1 MGVEVLVG
9 AVIAGASAG
18 MAAASVATISAL
30 TATMI
35 GIGAGALSLIAS
47 VAATPKTPKVQSP
60 DNAVTLGTT
69 TDPKTVLPVIFGTAR
84 TGAIC
89 VYKAI
94 SKKEN
99 NKLVQIFAIAEGEI
113 DHYKALF
120 MDNKNVLVGKD
131 LIIRDGVLD
140 KGTIKDEYRKV
151 LEVEF
156 RTGKNPNTALSLAK
170 HHLGSDWTDAYKGN
184 GIATMCIVL
193 RRDDKSLAA
202 GVDILQTN
210 SQVTVDVS
218 GLKIR
223 NLETNAIETSTN
235 GVDQIFHYLTNTKYG
250 LSVPIEN
257 INIDSFLKVRKQVA
271 QMKLYSNGAC
281 DPNASFKENLTALMQ
296 SFGGV
301 MFESFG
307 RITLKLD
314 APDIVKHTF
323 NEDNIMMGKVNLK
336 TGGTNGYFNTINAVY
351 QEPSLDYSE
360 QMLRYPSDAENDA
373 TIRQDGR
380 IIAKDVEYRFVKD
393 EKQIDKLASIE
404 RNKSRITQVI
414 NFTTTDAFTAEV
426 WDVISV
432 THDELKLN
440 NSLWRIISIE
450 RSIDSGIAGI
460 LSITATEYNS
470 QIYTD
475 LDYAAK
481 PDNRPSGLPDSM
493 TVQKPTNFRIKATG
507 ETIYG
512 KNVTLTWDAP
522 EDFNRYGFQIDYRV
536 SGSPNWIKLGQTSQ
550 QIFNVNAL
558 AKDRSYDYRICAF
571 GIIARSDWVELINQN
586 PTVTYELPTPT
597 IRIKNQGSTA
607 GTFEGNDLIIEW
619 DNQQGLDV
627 MINGEANKFSDLF
640 EAYIIKVTNKAGK
653 SIQYRTRDP
662 ESWTYTLDMN
672 QFNGL
677 SRQLTVEVSVKGYNN
692 SQSAPARLVAINPQ
706 HKPMKGFS
714 ARGGFNTAFVSW
726 ADDVEHDYAGSIIQ
740 YATDNT
746 FSDARAVSTNSVSHT
761 SFDLADGDYYI
772 RGAHYDIFGMD
783 DAVWSEPYF
792 MSMKSTI
799 SWDDQDKE
807 ALEDLIGLQDRLDET
822 IADAIAQAGENAD
835 AKIDAMHKQ
844 ITTETGKTV
853 QASADTLKS
862 LIVSGDKASSTK
874 IDQVKAELKGDIT
887 KEVSASATTLKQAI
901 ADSEKATATKI
912 DQVKVEMDG
921 KVAGVSQEAKAD
933 IDTLKGT
940 INSKYNLAVN
950 ADGRV
955 AGIHMS
961 ATNDPA
967 QPTRIIFTADKIAV
981 APQNGSGVCPFG
993 IEGNK
998 VYLDNAM
1005 IRNAAIGT
1013 AQISDAAI
1021 TTAKIGNAAINSA
1034 KIQDGAITN
1043 AKIVNGAIDN
1053 AKIGNYIQSSNW
1065 NGSTGWHINKNGSA
1079 TFMNATVK
1087 GNITADSG
1095 TLNNVTINSS
1105 CVIKGMLEATQVK
1118 GDFVKVIGKKFPHRD
1133 VNVDNGYAGYPQ
1145 GTVTVRVEDDHKF
1158 DRQIVI
1164 PAISFGGLRAREGS
1178 NNNTFYDTCRL
1189 IVRKNG
1195 SELYNRA
1202 YGGNTGLYSGV
1213 IDMPAGKGAVTLT
1226 FEVQS
1231 SAINNWTP
1239 STWISDLTVMV
1250 TKKATT
1256 GITVS

>member
-1 MGVEVLVG
+1 MGFEILVG

-18 MAAASVATISAL
+18 MAAAATFSVM
-30 TATMI
+30 TAVAI
-35 GIGAGALSLIAS
+35 GMAAGAMTLIAS
-47 VAATPKTPKVQSP
+47 TVGAPKTPKVQSP
-60 DNAVTLGTT
+60 DNAVTLGTSN
-69 TDPKTVLPVIFGTAR
+69 DPKTVLPVLFGTTR

-94 SKKEN
+94 SQREN

-113 DHYKALF
+113 DHFKALHI
-120 MDNKNVLVGKD
+120 DNKNVL
-131 LIIRDGVLD
+131 ISQNMTIRDGILD
-140 KGTIKDEYRKV
+140 KGNIKDEYRKV

-156 RTGKNPNTALSLAK
+156 RTGKNPNTALDLAK
-170 HHLGSDWTDAYKGN
+170 HHLGADWDDRYQGN

-202 GVDILQTN
+202 GVDILQPN
-210 SQVTVDVS
+210 SQVAVDVM

-223 NLETNAIETSTN
+223 NLETNAIEASTN

-257 INIDSFLKVRKQVA
+257 INVDSFLKVRKQVR
-271 QMKLYSNGAC
+271 QMDLHSNGAC
-281 DPNASFKENLTALMQ
+281 DPNASFKENLTSLMQ

-323 NEDNIMMGKVNLK
+323 NEDNIMMGKVSLK
-336 TGGTNGYFNTINAVY
+336 TGGTNGYFNTINAMY
-351 QEPSLDYSE
+351 QEPSIDYSE
-360 QMLRYPSDAENDA
+360 QMLRYPADAENDA
-373 TIRQDGR
+373 TIREDGR
-380 IIAKDVEYRFVKD
+380 IIAKDIEYRFVKSKD
-393 EKQIDKLASIE
+393 QIDKLASIE

-414 NFTTTDAFTAEV
+414 SFMTTDAFTAEV

-432 THDELKLN
+432 TYDELKLN
-440 NSLWRIISIE
+440 NSLWRITAID
-450 RSIDSGIAGI
+450 RSIDSGIAGMMT
-460 LSITATEYNS
+460 ITATEYNS
-470 QIYTD
+470 QVYTD
-475 LDYAAK
+475 LNYAAT
-481 PDNRPSGLPDSM
+481 PDNRPTGLPDSM
-493 TVQKPTNFRIKATG
+493 TVQKPTNFRINATG
-507 ETIYG
+507 ETIHG

-522 EDFNRYGFQIDYRV
+522 EDFNRYGFQIDYKV

-550 QIFNVNAL
+550 QIFNINAL
-558 AKDRSYDYRICAF
+558 AKDRSYDYRVCAF
-571 GIIARSDWVELINQN
+571 GIIARSEWVELVNQN
-586 PTVTYELPTPT
+586 PEVTYELPTPV
-597 IRIKNQGSTA
+597 IRIKNQGSTP

-619 DNQQGLDV
+619 DNQQALDV
-627 MINGEANKFSDLF
+627 VINGETNKFSDLF

-677 SRQLTVEVSVKGYNN
+677 SRELTVEVSAKGYNN
-692 SQSAPARLVAINPQ
+692 SISAPARLVAINPQ

-714 ARGGFNTAFVSW
+714 ARGGFNSVFVSW
-726 ADDVEHDYAGSIIQ
+726 ANDVEHDYAGSIIQ

-746 FSDARAVSTNSVSHT
+746 FSDARAVTTNSVSHT
-761 SFDLADGDYYI
+761 SFDLADGDYYL
-772 RGAHYDIFGMD
+772 RAAHYDIFGMD

-792 MSMKSTI
+792 MPMKSTI

-807 ALEDLIGLQDRLDET
+807 ALENLIGLQDRLDET
-822 IADAIAQAGENAD
+822 IADAIAQAGANAD

-844 ITTETGKTV
+844 ITTETGQTV

-862 LIVSGDKASSTK
+862 LIATSEQASATK

-887 KEVSASATTLKQAI
+887 SEVSASATTLKQAI
-901 ADSEKATATKI
+901 ATSEAASASKI
-912 DQVKVEMDG
+912 DQVRVEMDG
-921 KVAGVSQEAKAD
+921 KIAGVNQEADVK
-933 IDTLKGT
+933 IDALKGT

-967 QPTRIIFTADKIAV
+967 EPTRIIFTADKIAV
-981 APQNGSGVCPFG
+981 APQDGSEVCPFG

-1013 AQISDAAI
+1013 AQINDAAI
-1021 TTAKIGNAAINSA
+1021 TTAKIGTAQI
-1034 KIQDGAITN
+1034 
-1043 AKIVNGAIDN
+1043 NGAHIQHAQIGTGHIIDGSIDN
-1053 AKIGNYIQSSNW
+1053 AKIGNYIQSYNW
-1065 NGSTGWHINKNGSA
+1065 NGNDGWYIGKDGTCHFRHA
-1079 TFMNATVK
+1079 
-1087 GNITADSG
+1087 NIRGHLVADSG
-1095 TLNNVTINSS
+1095 EMNNVTINSS
-1105 CVIKGMLEATQVK
+1105 CRILGMLDANQVR
-1118 GDFVKVIGKKFPHRD
+1118 GDFVKAVGRRFPHWD
-1133 VNVDNGYAGYPQ
+1133 ENPSLGYAGYPQ
-1145 GTVTVRVEDDHKF
+1145 GTVTVRIEDDHPF
-1158 DRQIVI
+1158 DRQIIV

-1178 NNNTFYDTCRL
+1178 NGNEFYDNCRL

-1195 SELYNRA
+1195 AELYNRA
-1202 YGGNTGLYSGV
+1202 YGRQTGLYSAV
-1213 IDMPAGKGAVTLT
+1213 IDMPAGHGPVTLT
-1226 FEVQS
+1226 FEVSS

-1239 STWISDLTVMV
+1239 STWISDLSVIV
-1250 TKKATT
+1250 TKKAAT
-1256 GITVS
+1256 GISVS

>member
-1 MGVEVLVG
+1 MGFEVLVG

-18 MAAASVATISAL
+18 MAAAATFSVM
-30 TATMI
+30 TAVAI
-35 GIGAGALSLIAS
+35 GMAAGAMTLIAS
-47 VAATPKTPKVQSP
+47 TVGAPKTPKVQSP
-60 DNAVTLGTT
+60 DNAVTLGTSN
-69 TDPKTVLPVIFGTAR
+69 DPKTVLPVLFGTTR

-94 SKKEN
+94 SQREN
-99 NKLVQIFAIAEGEI
+99 NKLVQIFAISEGEI
-113 DHYKALF
+113 DHFKALHI
-120 MDNKNVLVGKD
+120 DNKNVL
-131 LIIRDGVLD
+131 ISQNMTIRDGILD
-140 KGTIKDEYRKV
+140 KGNIKDEYRKV

-156 RTGKNPNTALSLAK
+156 RTGKNPNTALDLAK
-170 HHLGSDWTDAYKGN
+170 HHLGADWDDRYQGN

-202 GVDILQTN
+202 GVDILQPN
-210 SQVTVDVS
+210 SQVAVDVM

-223 NLETNAIETSTN
+223 NLETNAIEASTN
-235 GVDQIFHYLTNTKYG
+235 GVEQIFHYLTNEKYG

-257 INIDSFLKVRKQVA
+257 INVDSFLKVRKQVR
-271 QMKLYSNGAC
+271 QMDLHSNGAC
-281 DPNASFKENLTALMQ
+281 DPNASFKENLTSLMQ
-296 SFGGV
+296 TFGGV

-323 NEDNIMMGKVNLK
+323 NEDNIMMGKVSLK
-336 TGGTNGYFNTINAVY
+336 TGGTNGYFNTINAMY
-351 QEPSLDYSE
+351 QEPSIDYSE
-360 QMLRYPSDAENDA
+360 QMLRYPADAENDA

-380 IIAKDVEYRFVKD
+380 IIAKDIEYRFVKS
-393 EKQIDKLASIE
+393 KAQIDKLASVE

-414 NFTTTDAFTAEV
+414 SFMTTDAFTAEV

-432 THDELKLN
+432 TYDELKLN
-440 NSLWRIISIE
+440 NSLWRITAID
-450 RSIDSGIAGI
+450 RSIDSGIAGMMT
-460 LSITATEYNS
+460 ITATEYNS
-470 QIYTD
+470 QVYTD
-475 LDYAAK
+475 LNYAAT
-481 PDNRPSGLPDSM
+481 PDNRPTGLPDSM

-507 ETIYG
+507 ETIHG

-550 QIFNVNAL
+550 QIFNINAL
-558 AKDRSYDYRICAF
+558 AKDRSYDYRVCAF
-571 GIIARSDWVELINQN
+571 GIIARSEWVELVNQN
-586 PTVTYELPTPT
+586 PEVTYELPTPV
-597 IRIKNQGSTA
+597 IRIKNQGSSP

-619 DNQQGLDV
+619 ENQQALDV
-627 MINGEANKFSDLF
+627 VINGETNKFSDLF
-640 EAYIIKVTNKAGK
+640 EAYIIKVTNKVGK

-677 SRQLTVEVSVKGYNN
+677 SRELTVEVSVKGYNN
-692 SQSAPARLVAINPQ
+692 SESAPARLVAINPQ

-746 FSDARAVSTNSVSHT
+746 FSDARAVTTNSVSHT

-792 MSMKSTI
+792 MQMKSTI

-822 IADAIAQAGENAD
+822 IADAIAQAGANAD

-844 ITTETGKTV
+844 ITTETGQTV

-862 LIVSGDKASSTK
+862 LIATSEQASATK

-901 ADSEKATATKI
+901 ATSEAASASKI
-912 DQVKVEMDG
+912 DQVRVEMDG
-921 KVAGVSQEAKAD
+921 KIAGVNQEADVK
-933 IDTLKGT
+933 IDALKGT

-981 APQNGSGVCPFG
+981 APQDGSEVCPFG
-993 IEGNK
+993 IEDNK

-1021 TTAKIGNAAINSA
+1021 TTAKIGTAQI
-1034 KIQDGAITN
+1034 
-1043 AKIVNGAIDN
+1043 NGAHIQHAQIGTGHIIDGSIDN
-1053 AKIGNYIQSSNW
+1053 AKIGNYIQSYNW
-1065 NGSTGWHINKNGSA
+1065 NGNDGWYIGKDGTCHFRHA
-1079 TFMNATVK
+1079 
-1087 GNITADSG
+1087 NIRGHLVADSG
-1095 TLNNVTINSS
+1095 EMNNVTINSS
-1105 CVIKGMLEATQVK
+1105 CRILGMLDANQVR
-1118 GDFVKVIGKKFPHRD
+1118 GDFVKAIGRRFPHWD
-1133 VNVDNGYAGYPQ
+1133 ENPSLGYPGYPQ
-1145 GTVTVRVEDDHKF
+1145 GTITVRIEDDHPF
-1158 DRQIVI
+1158 DRQIIV
-1164 PAISFGGLRAREGS
+1164 PAISFGGLNAREGS
-1178 NNNTFYDTCRL
+1178 NNNTYYDNCRL

-1195 SELYNRA
+1195 AELYNRA
-1202 YGGNTGLYSGV
+1202 YGRQTGLYSAV
-1213 IDMPAGKGAVTLT
+1213 IDMPAGHGPVTLT
-1226 FEVQS
+1226 FEVSS

-1239 STWISDLTVMV
+1239 STWISDLSVIV
-1250 TKKATT
+1250 TKKAAT
-1256 GITVS
+1256 GISVS

>member
-1 MGVEVLVG
+1 MGFEILVG

-18 MAAASVATISAL
+18 MAAAATFSVM
-30 TATMI
+30 TAVAI
-35 GIGAGALSLIAS
+35 GMAAGAMTLIAS
-47 VAATPKTPKVQSP
+47 TVGAPKTPKVQSP
-60 DNAVTLGTT
+60 DNAVTLGTSN
-69 TDPKTVLPVIFGTAR
+69 DPKTVLPVLFGTTR

-94 SKKEN
+94 SQREN

-113 DHYKALF
+113 DHFKALHI
-120 MDNKNVLVGKD
+120 DNKNVL
-131 LIIRDGVLD
+131 ISQNMTIRDGILD
-140 KGTIKDEYRKV
+140 KGNIKDEYRKV

-156 RTGKNPNTALSLAK
+156 RTGKNPNTALDLAK
-170 HHLGSDWTDAYKGN
+170 HHLGADWDDRYQGN

-202 GVDILQTN
+202 GVDILQPN
-210 SQVTVDVS
+210 SQVAVDVC

-223 NLETNAIETSTN
+223 NLETNAIEASTN
-235 GVDQIFHYLTNTKYG
+235 GVDQIFHYLTNEKYG

-257 INIDSFLKVRKQVA
+257 INVDSFLKVRKQVR
-271 QMKLYSNGAC
+271 QMDLHSNGAC
-281 DPNASFKENLTALMQ
+281 DPNASFKENLTSLMQ

-323 NEDNIMMGKVNLK
+323 NEDNIMMGKVSLK
-336 TGGTNGYFNTINAVY
+336 TGGTNGYFNTINAMY
-351 QEPSLDYSE
+351 QEPSIDYSE
-360 QMLRYPSDAENDA
+360 QMLRYPADAENDA
-373 TIRQDGR
+373 TIREDGR
-380 IIAKDVEYRFVKD
+380 IIAKDIEYRFVKSKD
-393 EKQIDKLASIE
+393 QIDKLASIE

-414 NFTTTDAFTAEV
+414 SFMTTDAFTAEV

-432 THDELKLN
+432 TYDELKLN
-440 NSLWRIISIE
+440 NSLWRITAID
-450 RSIDSGIAGI
+450 RSIDSGIAGMMT
-460 LSITATEYNS
+460 ITATEYNS
-470 QIYTD
+470 QVYTD
-475 LDYAAK
+475 LNYAAT
-481 PDNRPSGLPDSM
+481 PDNRPTGLPDSM
-493 TVQKPTNFRIKATG
+493 TVQKPTNFRINATG
-507 ETIYG
+507 ETIHG

-522 EDFNRYGFQIDYRV
+522 EDFNRYGFQIDYKV

-550 QIFNVNAL
+550 QIFNINAL
-558 AKDRSYDYRICAF
+558 AKDRSYDYRVCAF
-571 GIIARSDWVELINQN
+571 GIIARSEWVELVNQN
-586 PTVTYELPTPT
+586 PEVTYELPTPV
-597 IRIKNQGSTA
+597 IRIKNQGSTP

-619 DNQQGLDV
+619 DNQQALDV
-627 MINGEANKFSDLF
+627 VINGETNKFSDLF

-677 SRQLTVEVSVKGYNN
+677 SRELTVEVSAKGYNN
-692 SQSAPARLVAINPQ
+692 SISAPARLVAINPQ

-714 ARGGFNTAFVSW
+714 ARGGFNSVFVSW
-726 ADDVEHDYAGSIIQ
+726 ANDVEHDYAGSIIQ

-746 FSDARAVSTNSVSHT
+746 FSDARAVTTNSVSHT
-761 SFDLADGDYYI
+761 SFDLADGDYYL
-772 RGAHYDIFGMD
+772 RAAHYDIFGMD

-792 MSMKSTI
+792 MPMKSTI

-807 ALEDLIGLQDRLDET
+807 ALENLIGLQDRLDET
-822 IADAIAQAGENAD
+822 IADAIAQAGANAD

-844 ITTETGKTV
+844 ITTETGQTV

-862 LIVSGDKASSTK
+862 LIATSEQASATK

-887 KEVSASATTLKQAI
+887 SEVSASATTLKQAI
-901 ADSEKATATKI
+901 ATSEAASASKI
-912 DQVKVEMDG
+912 DQVRVEMDG
-921 KVAGVSQEAKAD
+921 KIAGVNQEADVK
-933 IDTLKGT
+933 IDALKGT

-967 QPTRIIFTADKIAV
+967 EPTRIIFTADKIAV
-981 APQNGSGVCPFG
+981 APQDGSEVCPFG

-1013 AQISDAAI
+1013 AQINDAAI
-1021 TTAKIGNAAINSA
+1021 TTAKIGTAQI
-1034 KIQDGAITN
+1034 
-1043 AKIVNGAIDN
+1043 NGAHIQHAQIGTGHIIDGSIDN
-1053 AKIGNYIQSSNW
+1053 AKIGNYIQSYNW
-1065 NGSTGWHINKNGSA
+1065 NGNDGWYIGKDGTCHFRHA
-1079 TFMNATVK
+1079 
-1087 GNITADSG
+1087 NIRGHLVADSG
-1095 TLNNVTINSS
+1095 EMNNVTINSS
-1105 CVIKGMLEATQVK
+1105 CRILGMLDANQVR
-1118 GDFVKVIGKKFPHRD
+1118 GDFVKAVGRRFPHWD
-1133 VNVDNGYAGYPQ
+1133 ENPSLGYAGYPQ
-1145 GTVTVRVEDDHKF
+1145 GTVTVRIEDDHPF
-1158 DRQIVI
+1158 DRQIIV

-1178 NNNTFYDTCRL
+1178 NGNEFYDNCRL

-1195 SELYNRA
+1195 AELYNRA
-1202 YGGNTGLYSGV
+1202 YGRQTGLYSAV
-1213 IDMPAGKGAVTLT
+1213 IDMPAGHGPVTLT
-1226 FEVQS
+1226 FEVSS

-1239 STWISDLTVMV
+1239 STWISDLSVIV
-1250 TKKATT
+1250 TKKAAT
-1256 GITVS
+1256 GISVS

>member
-18 MAAASVATISAL
+18 MAAAATFSVM
-30 TATMI
+30 TAVAI
-35 GIGAGALSLIAS
+35 GVAAGAMTLIAS
-47 VAATPKTPKVQSP
+47 TLATPKTPKVQSA
-60 DNAVTLGTT
+60 DNSTTLGTT
-69 TDPKTVLPVIFGTAR
+69 TDPKTVLPVVFGVTR
-84 TGAIC
+84 VGAIC

-94 SKKEN
+94 SKQES

-113 DHYKALF
+113 DHYKALY
-120 MDNKNVLVGKD
+120 MDNKNVLNSKTMT
-131 LIIRDGVLD
+131 IRDGVLD
-140 KGTIKDEYRKV
+140 KGNIKERYRKV

-170 HHLGSDWTDAYKGN
+170 HHLGSDWDDRYTGN
-184 GIATMCIVL
+184 GIATMCIIL
-193 RRDDKSLAA
+193 RRDDRSLAD
-202 GVDILQTN
+202 GVEILQTN
-210 SQVTVDVS
+210 SQIAVDVS

-223 NLETNAIETSTN
+223 NLENNAIEASTN

-257 INIDSFLKVRKQVA
+257 INVDSFLKVRSQVR
-271 QMKLYSNGAC
+271 QMNLHSNGAC
-281 DPNASFKENLTALMQ
+281 DPNASFKENLTGLMQ
-296 SFGGV
+296 TFGGV

-314 APDIVKHTF
+314 APDVVKHTF
-323 NEDNIMMGKVNLK
+323 DEDNIMMGKVTLK
-336 TGGTNGYFNTINAVY
+336 TGGTNGYFNTINAMY
-351 QEPSLDYSE
+351 QNPSNDYAE
-360 QMLRYPSDAENDA
+360 TMLRYPADAESDA
-373 TIRQDGR
+373 TVQQDGR

-393 EKQIDKLASIE
+393 KKQIDKLASVE

-414 NFTTTDAFTAEV
+414 SFMTTDAFTAEV

-432 THDELKLN
+432 THDELKLS
-440 NSLWRIISIE
+440 NSLWRITAIE
-450 RSIDSGIAGI
+450 RSIDSGIAGM
-460 LSITATEYNS
+460 LAITATEYNS
-470 QIYTD
+470 KIYTD
-475 LDYAAK
+475 LNYAAN
-481 PDNRPSGLPDSM
+481 PDDRPTGLPDSM
-493 TVQKPTNFRIKATG
+493 TVQAPTNFRIKATG
-507 ETIYG
+507 ETLHG
-512 KNVTLTWDAP
+512 KNISLTWDAP
-522 EDFNRYGFQIDYRV
+522 EDFNRYGFQVDYRV
-536 SGSPNWIKLGQTSQ
+536 SGSPNWIKAGQTSQ
-550 QIFNVNAL
+550 QIFNINAL
-558 AKDRSYDYRICAF
+558 ASDRSYDYRVCAF

-586 PTVTYELPTPT
+586 PTVTYELPTPV
-597 IRIKNQGSTA
+597 IRIKNVGSQPNY
-607 GTFEGNDLIIEW
+607 FKGNDLTIAWE
-619 DNQQGLDV
+619 NQQKLDV
-627 MINGEANKFSDLF
+627 VVNGETNKFSDLF
-640 EAYIIKVTNKAGK
+640 DAYIIKITNKAGK

-677 SRQLTVEVSVKGYNN
+677 SRELTVEVSAKGYNN

-706 HKPMKGFS
+706 HKAIKGFS
-714 ARGGFNTAFVSW
+714 ARGGFNSAFVSW
-726 ADDVEHDYAGSIIQ
+726 NGDVLESDYAGTIIQ
-740 YATDNT
+740 YATAQD
-746 FSDARAVSTNSVSHT
+746 FSNARSVSTNSVSHT
-761 SFDLADGDYYI
+761 SFDIADGDYYL
-772 RGAHYDIFGMD
+772 RAAHYDIFGMD

-792 MSMKSTI
+792 MQMKSTI

-822 IADAIAQAGENAD
+822 IADAIAQAGANAD

-862 LIVSGDKASSTK
+862 LIASGDKASSTK

-901 ADSEKATATKI
+901 ATSEAASASKI
-912 DQVKVEMDG
+912 DQVRVEMDG
-921 KVAGVSQEAKAD
+921 KIAGVNQEADVK
-933 IDTLKGT
+933 IDALKGT

-981 APQNGSGVCPFG
+981 APQTGSGVCPFG
-993 IEGNK
+993 IENNK
-998 VYLDNAM
+998 VYLDSAM
-1005 IRNAAIGT
+1005 IRNASIGT
-1013 AQISDAAI
+1013 AQINDAAI

-1095 TLNNVTINSS
+1095 TLNNVTINSN
-1105 CVIKGMLEATQVK
+1105 CTIKGMLDATQVR
-1118 GDFVKVIGKKFPHRD
+1118 GDFVKAVGKRFPHT
-1133 VNVDNGYAGYPQ
+1133 NANWPNG
-1145 GTVTVRVEDDHKF
+1145 TLTVRIEDDHNF
-1158 DRQIVI
+1158 NRQIII
-1164 PAISFGGLRAREGS
+1164 PAIHHNGS
-1178 NNNTFYDTCRL
+1178 VRKYDSADLWDTCRL

-1195 SELYNRA
+1195 TVLYDRTA
-1202 YGGNTGLYSGV
+1202 TSGCMYSGI
-1213 IDMPAGKGAVTLT
+1213 IDMPAGQGAVTLT
-1226 FEVQS
+1226 FEVS
-1231 SAINNWTP
+1231 CDGVNNYNP
-1239 STWISDLTVMV
+1239 IGYISDLTVIV
-1250 TKKATT
+1250 TKKAST
-1256 GITVS
+1256 GISIS

>member
-1 MGVEVLVG
+1 MGFEILVG

-18 MAAASVATISAL
+18 MAAAATFSVM
-30 TATMI
+30 TAVAI
-35 GIGAGALSLIAS
+35 GMAAGAMTLIAS
-47 VAATPKTPKVQSP
+47 TVGAPKTPKVQSP
-60 DNAVTLGTT
+60 DNAVTLGTSN
-69 TDPKTVLPVIFGTAR
+69 DPKTVLPVLFGTTR

-94 SKKEN
+94 SQREN

-113 DHYKALF
+113 DHFKALHI
-120 MDNKNVLVGKD
+120 DNKNVL
-131 LIIRDGVLD
+131 ISQNMTIRDGILD
-140 KGTIKDEYRKV
+140 KGNIKDEYRKV

-156 RTGKNPNTALSLAK
+156 RTGKNPNTALDLAK
-170 HHLGSDWTDAYKGN
+170 HHLGADWDDRYQGN

-202 GVDILQTN
+202 GVDILQPN
-210 SQVTVDVS
+210 SQVAVDVM

-223 NLETNAIETSTN
+223 NLETNAIEASTN
-235 GVDQIFHYLTNTKYG
+235 GVDQIFHYLTNEKYG

-257 INIDSFLKVRKQVA
+257 INVDSFLKVRKQVR
-271 QMKLYSNGAC
+271 QMDLHSNGAC
-281 DPNASFKENLTALMQ
+281 DPNASFKENLTSLMQ
-296 SFGGV
+296 TFGGV

-323 NEDNIMMGKVNLK
+323 NEDNIMMGKVSLK
-336 TGGTNGYFNTINAVY
+336 TGGTNGYFNTINAMY
-351 QEPSLDYSE
+351 QEPSIDYSE
-360 QMLRYPSDAENDA
+360 QMLRYPADAENDA

-380 IIAKDVEYRFVKD
+380 IIAKDIEYRFVKS
-393 EKQIDKLASIE
+393 KAQIDKLASIE

-414 NFTTTDAFTAEV
+414 SFMTTDAFTAEV

-432 THDELKLN
+432 TYDELKLN
-440 NSLWRIISIE
+440 NSLWRITAID
-450 RSIDSGIAGI
+450 RSIDSGIAGMMT
-460 LSITATEYNS
+460 ITATEYNS
-470 QIYTD
+470 QVYTD
-475 LDYAAK
+475 LNYAAT
-481 PDNRPSGLPDSM
+481 PDNRPTGLPDSM

-507 ETIYG
+507 ETIHG

-550 QIFNVNAL
+550 QIFNINAL
-558 AKDRSYDYRICAF
+558 AKDRSYDYRVCAF
-571 GIIARSDWVELINQN
+571 GIIARSEWVELVNQN
-586 PTVTYELPTPT
+586 PEVTYELPTPV
-597 IRIKNQGSTA
+597 IRIKNQGSSP

-619 DNQQGLDV
+619 ENQQQLDV

-677 SRQLTVEVSVKGYNN
+677 SRELTVEVSAKGYNN
-692 SQSAPARLVAINPQ
+692 SESAPARLVAINPQ

-746 FSDARAVSTNSVSHT
+746 FSDARAVTTNSVSHT

-792 MSMKSTI
+792 MQMKSTI

-822 IADAIAQAGENAD
+822 IADAIAQAGANAD

-844 ITTETGKTV
+844 ITTETGQTV
-853 QASADTLKS
+853 QASANTLKS
-862 LIVSGDKASSTK
+862 LIATSEQASSTK

-887 KEVSASATTLKQAI
+887 NEVSASATTLKQAI
-901 ADSEKATATKI
+901 ATSEAASASKI
-912 DQVKVEMDG
+912 DQVRVEMDG
-921 KVAGVSQEAKAD
+921 KIAGVNQEADVK
-933 IDTLKGT
+933 IDALKGT

-967 QPTRIIFTADKIAV
+967 EPTRIIFTADKIAV
-981 APQNGSGVCPFG
+981 APQDGSEVCPFG
-993 IEGNK
+993 IEDNK

-1021 TTAKIGNAAINSA
+1021 TTAKIGTAQI
-1034 KIQDGAITN
+1034 
-1043 AKIVNGAIDN
+1043 NGAHIQHAQIGTGHIIDGSIDN
-1053 AKIGNYIQSSNW
+1053 AKIGNYIQSYNW
-1065 NGSTGWHINKNGSA
+1065 NGNDGWYIGKDGTCHFRHA
-1079 TFMNATVK
+1079 
-1087 GNITADSG
+1087 NIRGHLVADSG
-1095 TLNNVTINSS
+1095 EMNNVTINSS
-1105 CVIKGMLEATQVK
+1105 CRILGMLDANQVR
-1118 GDFVKVIGKKFPHRD
+1118 GDFVKAIGRRFPHWD
-1133 VNVDNGYAGYPQ
+1133 ENPSLGYPGYPQ
-1145 GTVTVRVEDDHKF
+1145 GTITVRIEDDHPF
-1158 DRQIVI
+1158 DRQIIV
-1164 PAISFGGLRAREGS
+1164 PAISFGGLTAREGS
-1178 NNNTFYDTCRL
+1178 NNNEFYDNCRL

-1195 SELYNRA
+1195 AELYNRA
-1202 YGGNTGLYSGV
+1202 YGRQTGLYSAV
-1213 IDMPAGKGAVTLT
+1213 IDMPAGHGPVTLT
-1226 FEVQS
+1226 FEVHS

-1239 STWISDLTVMV
+1239 STWISDLSVIV
-1250 TKKATT
+1250 TKKAAT
-1256 GITVS
+1256 GISVS

>member
-1 MGVEVLVG
+1 MGFEILVG

-18 MAAASVATISAL
+18 MAAAATFSVM
-30 TATMI
+30 TAVAI
-35 GIGAGALSLIAS
+35 GMAAGAMTLIAS
-47 VAATPKTPKVQSP
+47 TVGAPKTPKVQSS
-60 DNAVTLGTT
+60 DNAVTLGTSN
-69 TDPKTVLPVIFGTAR
+69 DPKAVIPVVFGTTR
-84 TGAIC
+84 TGTNC
-89 VYKAI
+89 VYKAV
-94 SKKEN
+94 SKQEN
-99 NKLVQIFAIAEGEI
+99 NKLVQIFSVAEGEI

-120 MDNKNVLVGKD
+120 IDNKNVL
-131 LIIRDGVLD
+131 ISQNMTIRDGILD
-140 KGTIKDEYRKV
+140 KGNIKDEYRKV

-156 RTGKNPNTALSLAK
+156 RTGKNPNTALDLAK
-170 HHLGSDWTDAYKGN
+170 HHLGADWDDRYQGN

-202 GVDILQTN
+202 GVDILQPN
-210 SQVTVDVS
+210 SQVAVDVM

-223 NLETNAIETSTN
+223 NLETNAIEASTN

-257 INIDSFLKVRKQVA
+257 INVDSFLKVRKQVR
-271 QMKLYSNGAC
+271 QMDLHSNGAC
-281 DPNASFKENLTALMQ
+281 DPNASFKENLTSLMQ
-296 SFGGV
+296 TFGGV

-323 NEDNIMMGKVNLK
+323 NEDNIMMGKVSLK
-336 TGGTNGYFNTINAVY
+336 TGGTNGYFNTINAMY
-351 QEPSLDYSE
+351 QEPSIDYSE
-360 QMLRYPSDAENDA
+360 QMLRYPADAENDA

-380 IIAKDVEYRFVKD
+380 IIAKDIEYRFVKS
-393 EKQIDKLASIE
+393 KAQIDKLASVE

-414 NFTTTDAFTAEV
+414 SFMTTDAFTAEV

-432 THDELKLN
+432 TYDELKLN
-440 NSLWRIISIE
+440 NSLWRITAID
-450 RSIDSGIAGI
+450 RSIDSGIAGMMT
-460 LSITATEYNS
+460 ITATEYNS
-470 QIYTD
+470 QVYTD
-475 LDYAAK
+475 LNYAAT
-481 PDNRPSGLPDSM
+481 PDNRPTGLPDSM

-507 ETIYG
+507 ETIHG

-550 QIFNVNAL
+550 QIFNINAL
-558 AKDRSYDYRICAF
+558 AKDRSYDYRVCAF
-571 GIIARSDWVELINQN
+571 GIIARSEWVELVNQN
-586 PTVTYELPTPT
+586 PTVTYELPTPV
-597 IRIKNQGSTA
+597 IRIKNQGSSP

-619 DNQQGLDV
+619 ENQQQLDV

-692 SQSAPARLVAINPQ
+692 SESAPARLVAINPQ

-746 FSDARAVSTNSVSHT
+746 FSDARAVTTNSVSHT

-792 MSMKSTI
+792 MQMKSTI

-822 IADAIAQAGENAD
+822 IADAIKQAGANAD

-844 ITTETGKTV
+844 ITTETGQTV

-862 LIVSGDKASSTK
+862 LIATSEAASASK
-874 IDQVKAELKGDIT
+874 IDQVR
-887 KEVSASATTLKQAI
+887 
-901 ADSEKATATKI
+901 
-912 DQVKVEMDG
+912 VEMDG
-921 KVAGVSQEAKAD
+921 KIAGVNQEADVK
-933 IDTLKGT
+933 IDALKGT

-967 QPTRIIFTADKIAV
+967 EPTRIIFTADKIAV
-981 APQNGSGVCPFG
+981 APQDGSEVCPFG
-993 IEGNK
+993 IEDNK

-1021 TTAKIGNAAINSA
+1021 TTAKIGTAQI
-1034 KIQDGAITN
+1034 
-1043 AKIVNGAIDN
+1043 NGAHIQHAQIGTGHIIDGSIDN
-1053 AKIGNYIQSSNW
+1053 AKIGNYIQSYNW
-1065 NGSTGWHINKNGSA
+1065 NGNDGWYIGKDGTCHFRHA
-1079 TFMNATVK
+1079 
-1087 GNITADSG
+1087 NIRGHLVADSG
-1095 TLNNVTINSS
+1095 EMNNVTINSS
-1105 CVIKGMLEATQVK
+1105 CRILGMLDANQVR
-1118 GDFVKVIGKKFPHRD
+1118 GDFVKVVGRSFPHRQPNWPD
-1133 VNVDNGYAGYPQ
+1133 GAI
-1145 GTVTVRVEDDHKF
+1145 TVRVEDDHPF

-1164 PAISFGGLRAREGS
+1164 PAIHHNGS
-1178 NNNTFYDTCRL
+1178 VRRGESSDHWDTCRL
-1189 IVRKNG
+1189 IVKKNG
-1195 SELYNRA
+1195 GVLYDRTA
-1202 YGGNTGLYSGV
+1202 TSGCMYSGV
-1213 IDMPAGKGAVTLT
+1213 IDMPAGHGAVTMT
-1226 FEVQS
+1226 FEVYCKGVNNYNP
-1231 SAINNWTP
+1231 SAY
-1239 STWISDLTVMV
+1239 ISDLTVMV
-1250 TKKATT
+1250 TKKAAT
-1256 GITVS
+1256 GISVS

>member
-1 MGVEVLVG
+1 MGFEVLVG

-18 MAAASVATISAL
+18 MAAAATFSVM
-30 TATMI
+30 TAVAI
-35 GIGAGALSLIAS
+35 GMAAGAMTLIAS
-47 VAATPKTPKVQSP
+47 TVGAPKTPKVQSP
-60 DNAVTLGTT
+60 DNAVTLGTSN
-69 TDPKTVLPVIFGTAR
+69 DPKTVLPVLFGTTR

-94 SKKEN
+94 SQREN

-113 DHYKALF
+113 DHFKALHI
-120 MDNKNVLVGKD
+120 DNKNVL
-131 LIIRDGVLD
+131 ISQNMTIRDGILD
-140 KGTIKDEYRKV
+140 KGNIKDEYRKV

-156 RTGKNPNTALSLAK
+156 RTGKNPNTALDLAK
-170 HHLGSDWTDAYKGN
+170 HHLGADWDDRYQGN

-202 GVDILQTN
+202 GVDILQPN
-210 SQVTVDVS
+210 SQVAVDVM

-223 NLETNAIETSTN
+223 NLETNAIEASTN
-235 GVDQIFHYLTNTKYG
+235 GVDQIFHYLTNEKYG

-257 INIDSFLKVRKQVA
+257 INVDSFLKVRKQVR
-271 QMKLYSNGAC
+271 QMDLHSNGAC
-281 DPNASFKENLTALMQ
+281 DPNASFKENLTSLMQ
-296 SFGGV
+296 TFGGV

-323 NEDNIMMGKVNLK
+323 NEDNIMMGKVSLK
-336 TGGTNGYFNTINAVY
+336 TGGTNGYFNTINAMY
-351 QEPSLDYSE
+351 QEPSIDYSE
-360 QMLRYPSDAENDA
+360 QMLRYPADAENDA

-380 IIAKDVEYRFVKD
+380 IIAKDIEYRFVKS
-393 EKQIDKLASIE
+393 KAQIDKLASIE

-414 NFTTTDAFTAEV
+414 SFMTTDAFTAEV

-432 THDELKLN
+432 TYDELKLN
-440 NSLWRIISIE
+440 NSLWRITAID
-450 RSIDSGIAGI
+450 RSIDSGIAGMMT
-460 LSITATEYNS
+460 ITATEYNS
-470 QIYTD
+470 QVYTD
-475 LDYAAK
+475 LNYAAT
-481 PDNRPSGLPDSM
+481 PDNRPTGLPDSM

-507 ETIYG
+507 ETIHG

-550 QIFNVNAL
+550 QIFNINAL
-558 AKDRSYDYRICAF
+558 AKDRSYDYRVCAF
-571 GIIARSDWVELINQN
+571 GIIARSEWVELVNQN
-586 PTVTYELPTPT
+586 PEVTYELPTPV
-597 IRIKNQGSTA
+597 IRIKNQGSSP

-619 DNQQGLDV
+619 ENQQALDV
-627 MINGEANKFSDLF
+627 VINGEANKFSDLF

-677 SRQLTVEVSVKGYNN
+677 SRELTVEVSVKGYNN
-692 SQSAPARLVAINPQ
+692 SESAPARLVAINPQ

-746 FSDARAVSTNSVSHT
+746 FSDARAVTTNSVSHT

-792 MSMKSTI
+792 MQMKSTI

-822 IADAIAQAGENAD
+822 IADAIAQAGANAD

-844 ITTETGKTV
+844 ITTETGQTV

-862 LIVSGDKASSTK
+862 LIATSEQASATK

-887 KEVSASATTLKQAI
+887 NEVSASATTLKQAI
-901 ADSEKATATKI
+901 ATSEAASASKI
-912 DQVKVEMDG
+912 DQVRVEMDG
-921 KVAGVSQEAKAD
+921 KIAGVNQEADVK
-933 IDTLKGT
+933 IDALKGT

-967 QPTRIIFTADKIAV
+967 QPTRIIFNADKIAV
-981 APQNGSGVCPFG
+981 APQNGSEVCPFG
-993 IEGNK
+993 IEDNK

-1021 TTAKIGNAAINSA
+1021 TTAKIGTAQI
-1034 KIQDGAITN
+1034 
-1043 AKIVNGAIDN
+1043 NGAHIQHAQIGTGHIIDGSIDN
-1053 AKIGNYIQSSNW
+1053 AKIGNYIQSYNW
-1065 NGSTGWHINKNGSA
+1065 NGNDGWYIGKDGTCHFRHA
-1079 TFMNATVK
+1079 
-1087 GNITADSG
+1087 NIRGHLVADSG
-1095 TLNNVTINSS
+1095 EMNNVTINSS
-1105 CVIKGMLEATQVK
+1105 CRILGMLDANQVR
-1118 GDFVKVIGKKFPHRD
+1118 GDFVKAIGRRFPHWD
-1133 VNVDNGYAGYPQ
+1133 ENPSLGYPGYPQ
-1145 GTVTVRVEDDHKF
+1145 GTITVRIEDDHPF
-1158 DRQIVI
+1158 DRQIIV
-1164 PAISFGGLRAREGS
+1164 PAISFGGLTAREGS
-1178 NNNTFYDTCRL
+1178 NNNEFYDNCRL

-1195 SELYNRA
+1195 AELYNRA
-1202 YGGNTGLYSGV
+1202 YGRQTGLYSAV
-1213 IDMPAGKGAVTLT
+1213 IDMPAGHGPVTLT
-1226 FEVQS
+1226 FEVHS
-1231 SAINNWTP
+1231 SAINHWTP
-1239 STWISDLTVMV
+1239 STWISDLSVIV
-1250 TKKATT
+1250 TKKAAT
-1256 GITVS
+1256 GISVS